1 MTRGVGLPEQG
12 PGGVLE
18 HLAEVSQGPPSDRT
32 DGLAPAR
39 CPARRRGL
47 FRPLP
52 SVALALALSLA
63 LVGAASRSAASGS
76 ATLLRGSI
84 AGRSSVSSSGA
95 WKVIEESGCQETSVS
110 EFSLSKV
117 RDPPRL
123 SPIVKKEDITPQAGD
138 YIHFTPCKKRW

>member
-1 MTRGVGLPEQG
+1 M
-12 PGGVLE
+12 LE
-18 HLAEVSQGPPSDRT
+18 HLAEVSQGLTSDRT

-52 SVALALALSLA
+52 SVALALSLA

-95 WKVIEESGCQETSVS
+95 WKVIEKSGCQETSIS

-123 SPIVKKEDITPQAGD
+123 SPIVKK
-138 YIHFTPCKKRW
+138 